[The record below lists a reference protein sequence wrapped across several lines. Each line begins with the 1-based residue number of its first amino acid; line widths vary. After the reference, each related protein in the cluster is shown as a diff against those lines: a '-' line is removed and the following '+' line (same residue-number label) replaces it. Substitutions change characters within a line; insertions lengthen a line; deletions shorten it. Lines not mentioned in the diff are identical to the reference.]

1 MNVRLYQKEK
11 DVNQSYQKVQQ
22 FENFLKG
29 FRDALIVGEREN
41 VNLKGV
47 KYVLGKTV

>member
-29 FRDALIVGEREN
+29 FREALIIGEIEN
-41 VNLKGV
+41 VSLKGV
-47 KYVLGKTV
+47 KYVLGKKV